1 MSMQVP
7 WFLMGAG
14 VVVVV
19 TIAAVV
25 TVLLIK
31 GKRKSG

>member
-7 WFLMGAG
+7 WILMGAG

-25 TVLLIK
+25 TLLLIK

>member
-7 WFLMGAG
+7 WILMGAG

-25 TVLLIK
+25 TVLLIRK
-31 GKRKSG
+31 NRKSG

>member
-7 WFLMGAG
+7 WMLMGVG

-25 TVLLIK
+25 TVVLIK
-31 GKRKSG
+31 NNRKS